1 MISLLLAIAVIGLAL
16 GLLFLVWKL
25 RKIARKLGQTRKEM
39 AKLNN
44 EFQTALKNLEEK
56 QWVAYR
62 QSEIYAQLLN
72 ELSFTQAIPPTRS
85 WAASPDLLMT
95 LVTEVRTR
103 KPKLIVELGSGLSTL
118 MMGKCLSADSA
129 TKIISF
135 DHSAEFAQVTRNVLD
150 QHSIT
155 GVEIRVAPLE
165 QYDAERTW
173 YSRKSFADI
182 SQIDLLV
189 IDGPPG
195 SKDPKARTGALLELA
210 SKLSPKA
217 VVIIDD
223 ANREGEHAMAE
234 SFAKAMPGHTLRFLP
249 HEKGTAVI
257 SPS

>member
-95 LVTEVRTR
+95 LVTEVKAR

-118 MMGKCLSADSA
+118 MMAKSLSAGST

-135 DHSAEFAQVTRNVLD
+135 DHSAEFAQITRDLLV

-173 YSRKSFADI
+173 YSRKFFADI
-182 SQIDLLV
+182 TQIDLLV

>member
-1 MISLLLAIAVIGLAL
+1 MTTWVFTLALCGLLALLIFLA
-16 GLLFLVWKL
+16 
-25 RKIARKLGQTRKEM
+25 RKMRAMGRKLGHVSRDLGQLQKELRKG
-39 AKLNN
+39 
-44 EFQTALKNLEEK
+44 LKETDAN
-56 QWVAYR
+56 QWQHYR
-62 QSEIYAQLLN
+62 QSEIHAQLLN
-72 ELSFTQAIPPTRS
+72 LLNFTQPIPPTRS

-95 LVTEVRTR
+95 LVENVQAHQ
-103 KPKLIVELGSGLSTL
+103 PKFIVELGSGISTL
-118 MMGKCLSADSA
+118 VLAKSLPAGSQS
-129 TKIISF
+129 KIISF
-135 DHSAEFAQVTRNVLD
+135 DHSAEFAQVTRNVLA
-150 QHSIT
+150 QHSIA

-173 YSRKSFADI
+173 YSSKSFADI